1 MLHAP
6 SSVWQTFRGVK
17 FCTII
22 LSLLSA
28 ACVSAADLAKVSFE
42 KDILPI
48 LEDNCFSCHGDGEAK
63 GDLSLD
69 EFKTA
74 SDVHRGYKIWEKVRK
89 LVLANE
95 MPPQKKKKRP
105 DAKQR
110 ALLADWTRH
119 TLDTFYRTAPP
130 DPGRVTVRRL
140 NRAEYNNTIRDLM
153 RVDFNPAKDFPA
165 DDSGYGFDNIGDVL
179 TMSPLLMEK
188 YFAAAEK
195 IADKAVAIP
204 DADGRIDVTPFQKF
218 YFRYPV
224 PLKLRRNAAEG
235 FVRTFL
241 TRAYRR
247 PVRADEVRR
256 LMLLAKQVVDDGASF
271 EHGIRMAV
279 AATLVSSHF
288 LFRWEFDGAP
298 KNPKAIRSLNEYELA
313 SRISFFIWNSIPDDT
328 LFELAQR
335 GQLRK
340 NLPAQIRRM
349 LRDAKAQSLVANFT
363 GQWLQLRNL
372 EMLQPDK
379 RLFSA
384 FNNELRADM
393 RRETEMLFAHVM
405 RNNRSVVDLLD
416 ADYTFVNERLANWY
430 GLKNV
435 RGGQFRIVSLKGTP
449 RGGVLTHASIL
460 TITSDPNRTS
470 PVKRGK
476 YVLENIL
483 GTPPPPAPDN
493 VPELESAAELKGTL
507 RQQMVKHREN
517 PVCASCHQKMDPI
530 GFAFENFDAIGRW
543 RTMDNGVLI
552 NAASQLDSG
561 EKFRDATGLRKILAV
576 RKRDLF
582 VRCLTEKMLTFALG
596 RGLEFY
602 DKRAVD
608 GIMKQMERDG
618 FKFETLVIG
627 IAKSLPFDMKRGEQG
642 GK

>member
-1 MLHAP
+1 
-6 SSVWQTFRGVK
+6 
-17 FCTII
+17 
-22 LSLLSA
+22 
-28 ACVSAADLAKVSFE
+28 
-42 KDILPI
+42 
-48 LEDNCFSCHGDGEAK
+48 
-63 GDLSLD
+63 
-69 EFKTA
+69 
-74 SDVHRGYKIWEKVRK
+74 
-89 LVLANE
+89 
-95 MPPQKKKKRP
+95 
-105 DAKQR
+105 
-110 ALLADWTRH
+110 
-119 TLDTFYRTAPP
+119 
-130 DPGRVTVRRL
+130 
-140 NRAEYNNTIRDLM
+140 
-153 RVDFNPAKDFPA
+153 
-165 DDSGYGFDNIGDVL
+165 
-179 TMSPLLMEK
+179 
-188 YFAAAEK
+188 
-195 IADKAVAIP
+195 
-204 DADGRIDVTPFQKF
+204 
-218 YFRYPV
+218 
-224 PLKLRRNAAEG
+224 
-235 FVRTFL
+235 
-241 TRAYRR
+241 
-247 PVRADEVRR
+247 
-256 LMLLAKQVVDDGASF
+256 MLLAKQVVDDGASF

-279 AATLVSSHF
+279 VATLVSPHF

-298 KNPKAIRSLNEYELA
+298 KNPKAIRSLNEHELA

-328 LFELAQR
+328 LMELARR

-372 EMLQPDK
+372 EMHQPDK

-405 RNNRSVVDLLD
+405 RENRSVVDLLD
-416 ADYTFVNERLANWY
+416 ANYTFVNDRLANWY

-435 RGGQFRIVSLKGTP
+435 KGGQFRIVSLKGTP
-449 RGGVLTHASIL
+449 RGGVLTHASVL
-460 TITSDPNRTS
+460 TLTSDPNRTS

-493 VPELESAAELKGTL
+493 VPELESDAELKGTL

-530 GFAFENFDAIGRW
+530 GFAFENFDAVGRW
-543 RTMDNGVLI
+543 RTLDNGEPI

-608 GIMKQMERDG
+608 GIVKQMERDG
-618 FKFETLVIG
+618 FKFETLVMG
-627 IAKSLPFDMKRGEQG
+627 IVKSLPFDMKRGEEG

>member
-1 MLHAP
+1 MKLVA
-6 SSVWQTFRGVK
+6 
-17 FCTII
+17 TI
-22 LSLLSA
+22 LFLLSFD
-28 ACVSAADLAKVSFE
+28 CVKASDMAKVSFE

-48 LEDNCFSCHGDGEAK
+48 LKENCFSCHGNGEAK

-69 EFKTA
+69 GFKTA
-74 SDVHRGYKIWEKVRK
+74 SDVHRGYKVWEKIRK
-89 LVLANE
+89 LVHANE
-95 MPPQKKKKRP
+95 MPPKKKKKRL

-110 ALLADWTRH
+110 ALLTDWTRH
-119 TLDTFYRTAPP
+119 SLDVFYRTSSP

-140 NRAEYNNTIRDLM
+140 NRVEYNNTIRDLM
-153 RVDFNPAKDFPA
+153 RVDFNSAKDFPA

-188 YFAAAEK
+188 YFSAAEK
-195 IADKAVAIP
+195 IAAKAVSVP
-204 DADGRIDVTPFQKF
+204 DADGRIATTPFQNF

-224 PLKLRRNAAEG
+224 PPKLRRNSAEE

-247 PVRADEVRR
+247 PVRPEEVRR
-256 LMLLAKQVVDDGASF
+256 MMLLAKQVVDDGGSF

-279 AATLVSSHF
+279 AATLVSPYF
-288 LFRWEFDGAP
+288 LFRWELDGAP
-298 KNPKAIRSLNEYELA
+298 KNPKAIRSLNEHELA
-313 SRISFFIWNSIPDDT
+313 SRLSYFIWNSMPDDA
-328 LFELAQR
+328 LLELAQR

-340 NLPAQIRRM
+340 NLSAQIRRM
-349 LRDAKAQSLVANFT
+349 LRDAKAQSLVTSFT
-363 GQWLQLRNL
+363 GQWLQLRDL
-372 EMLQPDK
+372 ETLRPDK
-379 RLFSA
+379 RLFGT
-384 FNNELRADM
+384 FNNVIRDDM

-405 RNNRSVVDLLD
+405 RNNRSVLDFLD

-430 GLKNV
+430 GLKSL
-435 RGGQFRIVSLKGTP
+435 RGDEFQRVSLVGTP

-493 VPELESAAELKGTL
+493 VPELRPVSELKGTL

-543 RTMDNGVLI
+543 RTLDNGTPI
-552 NAASQLDSG
+552 DASSQLDSG
-561 EKFRDATGLRKILAV
+561 EKFRDVSGFLKILAV

-582 VRCLTEKMLTFALG
+582 VQCLTEKMLTFAIG

-627 IAKSLPFDMKRGEQG
+627 MAKSLPFDMKRGEEG

>member
-1 MLHAP
+1 M
-6 SSVWQTFRGVK
+6 
-17 FCTII
+17 
-22 LSLLSA
+22 
-28 ACVSAADLAKVSFE
+28 AKVSFE

-48 LEDNCFSCHGDGEAK
+48 LKGNCFSCHGNGEAK
-63 GDLSLD
+63 GDFSLD
-69 EFKTA
+69 EFKTPM
-74 SDVHRGYKIWEKVRK
+74 DVHRGYKVWEKIRK
-89 LVLANE
+89 LVDANE
-95 MPPQKKKKRP
+95 MPPKKKKKRP
-105 DAKQR
+105 DATQR
-110 ALLADWTRH
+110 ALLTNWTRH
-119 TLDTFYRTAPP
+119 TLDLFYNTSPP

-140 NRAEYNNTIRDLM
+140 NRVEYNNTIRDLM
-153 RVDFNPAKDFPA
+153 HVDFEPAKDFPA

-188 YFAAAEK
+188 YFSAAGK
-195 IADKAVAIP
+195 IAAKAVAVP
-204 DADGRIDVTPFQKF
+204 GADGRISATPFQKF

-224 PLKLRRNAAEG
+224 PPKLRRNAAEG

-247 PVRADEVRR
+247 PVRAEEVRR
-256 LMLLAKQVVDDGASF
+256 MMLLAKQVVDDGGSF

-279 AATLVSSHF
+279 AATLVSPYF
-288 LFRWEFDGAP
+288 LFRWELDGAP
-298 KNPKAIRSLNEYELA
+298 KNPKAIRSLNEHELA
-313 SRISFFIWNSIPDDT
+313 SRLSYFIWSSMPDDA
-328 LFELAQR
+328 LLELAQR

-340 NLPAQIRRM
+340 NLSAQIRRM
-349 LRDAKAQSLVANFT
+349 LRDAKAQSLVTSFT
-363 GQWLQLRNL
+363 GQWLQLRDL
-372 EMLQPDK
+372 ETIQPDK
-379 RLFSA
+379 RLFGT
-384 FNNELRADM
+384 FNNVIRDDM

-405 RNNRSVVDLLD
+405 RNNRSVVDFLD

-430 GLKNV
+430 GLKSL
-435 RGGQFRIVSLKGTP
+435 RGDEFQRVSLVGTP

-493 VPELESAAELKGTL
+493 VPDLGSSSELKGTL
-507 RQQMVKHREN
+507 RQQMVKHRKN

-543 RTMDNGVLI
+543 RTLDNGAPI

-561 EKFRDATGLRKILAV
+561 EKFGDVSGFLKILAV
-576 RKRDLF
+576 RKRELF
-582 VRCLTEKMLTFALG
+582 VQCLTEKMLTFAIG

-608 GIMKQMERDG
+608 GIIKQMERDG

-627 IAKSLPFDMKRGEQG
+627 VAKSLPFDMKRGEEG
-642 GK
+642 GE

>member
-1 MLHAP
+1 
-6 SSVWQTFRGVK
+6 VK
-17 FCTII
+17 ITGTILI
-22 LSLLSA
+22 FLSA
-28 ACVSAADLAKVSFE
+28 VCMNAVDLAKMSFE

-48 LEDNCFSCHGDGEAK
+48 LQENCFSCHGDGEAK

-69 EFKTA
+69 GFKTA
-74 SDVHRGYKIWEKVRK
+74 NDVHRGYKIWEKIRK

-110 ALLADWTRH
+110 ALLTDWTRQ

-153 RVDFNPAKDFPA
+153 RVDFKPAMDFPA

-188 YFAAAEK
+188 YFAAAER
-195 IADKAVAIP
+195 IAAKAVAVP
-204 DADGRIDVTPFQKF
+204 NADGRIVATPFQKF

-224 PLKLRRNAAEG
+224 PPKLRRNAAEG
-235 FVRTFL
+235 FVRAFL
-241 TRAYRR
+241 ARAYRR
-247 PVRADEVRR
+247 PVRAEEVRR

-279 AATLVSSHF
+279 VATLVSPHF

-298 KNPKAIRSLNEYELA
+298 KNPKAIRSLNEHELA

-328 LFELAQR
+328 LMELARR

-349 LRDAKAQSLVANFT
+349 LRDVKAQSLVANFT

-372 EMLQPDK
+372 EMHQPDK

-405 RNNRSVVDLLD
+405 RENRSVVDLLD
-416 ADYTFVNERLANWY
+416 ANYTFVNDRLANWY

-435 RGGQFRIVSLKGTP
+435 KGGQFRIVSLKGTP
-449 RGGVLTHASIL
+449 RGGVLTHASVL
-460 TITSDPNRTS
+460 TLTSDPNRTS

-493 VPELESAAELKGTL
+493 VPELESDAELKGTL

-530 GFAFENFDAIGRW
+530 GFAFENFDAVGRW
-543 RTMDNGVLI
+543 RTLDNGEPI

-608 GIMKQMERDG
+608 GIVKQMERDG
-618 FKFETLVIG
+618 FKFETLVMG
-627 IAKSLPFDMKRGEQG
+627 IVKSLPFDMKRGE
-642 GK
+642 

>member
-1 MLHAP
+1 MNA
-6 SSVWQTFRGVK
+6 V
-17 FCTII
+17 
-22 LSLLSA
+22 
-28 ACVSAADLAKVSFE
+28 DLAKMSFE

-48 LEDNCFSCHGDGEAK
+48 LQENCFSCHGDGEAK

-69 EFKTA
+69 GFKTA
-74 SDVHRGYKIWEKVRK
+74 NDVHRGYKIWEKIRK

-110 ALLADWTRH
+110 ALLTDWTRQ

-153 RVDFNPAKDFPA
+153 RVDFKPARDFPA

-188 YFAAAEK
+188 YFAAAER
-195 IADKAVAIP
+195 IAAKAVAVP
-204 DADGRIDVTPFQKF
+204 NADGRIVATPFQNF
-218 YFRYPV
+218 YFRYPA
-224 PLKLRRNAAEG
+224 PPKLRRNAAEG

-241 TRAYRR
+241 ARAYRR
-247 PVRADEVRR
+247 PVRAEEVRR

-279 AATLVSSHF
+279 VATLVSPHF

-298 KNPKAIRSLNEYELA
+298 KNPKAIRSLNEHELA
-313 SRISFFIWNSIPDDT
+313 SRISFYIWNSIPDDT
-328 LFELAQR
+328 LMELARR

-372 EMLQPDK
+372 EMHQPDK

-405 RNNRSVVDLLD
+405 RENRSVVDLLD
-416 ADYTFVNERLANWY
+416 ANYTFVNDRLANWY
-430 GLKNV
+430 GLKKV
-435 RGGQFRIVSLKGTP
+435 KGGQFRIVSLKGTP
-449 RGGVLTHASIL
+449 RGGVLTHASVL
-460 TITSDPNRTS
+460 TLTSDPNRTS

-493 VPELESAAELKGTL
+493 VPELESDAELKGTL

-530 GFAFENFDAIGRW
+530 GFAFENFDAVGRW
-543 RTMDNGVLI
+543 RTLDNGEPI

-608 GIMKQMERDG
+608 GIVKQMERDG
-618 FKFETLVIG
+618 FKFETLVMG
-627 IAKSLPFDMKRGEQG
+627 IVKSLPFDMKRGEEG

>member
-1 MLHAP
+1 
-6 SSVWQTFRGVK
+6 VK
-17 FCTII
+17 ITGTI
-22 LSLLSA
+22 LFFLSA
-28 ACVSAADLAKVSFE
+28 VCMNAVDLAKMSFE

-48 LEDNCFSCHGDGEAK
+48 LQENCFSCHGDGEAK

-69 EFKTA
+69 GFKTA
-74 SDVHRGYKIWEKVRK
+74 NDVHRGYKIWEKIRK

-110 ALLADWTRH
+110 ALLTDWTRQ

-153 RVDFNPAKDFPA
+153 RVDFKPARDFPA

-188 YFAAAEK
+188 YFAAAER
-195 IADKAVAIP
+195 IAAKAVAVP
-204 DADGRIDVTPFQKF
+204 NADGRIVATPFQKF

-224 PLKLRRNAAEG
+224 PPKLRRNAAEG

-241 TRAYRR
+241 ARAYRR
-247 PVRADEVRR
+247 PVRAEEVRR

-279 AATLVSSHF
+279 VATLVSPHF

-298 KNPKAIRSLNEYELA
+298 KNPKAIRSLNEHELA

-328 LFELAQR
+328 LMELARR

-372 EMLQPDK
+372 EMHQPDK

-405 RNNRSVVDLLD
+405 RENRSVVDLLD
-416 ADYTFVNERLANWY
+416 ANYTFVNDRLANWY

-435 RGGQFRIVSLKGTP
+435 KGGQFRIVSLKGTP
-449 RGGVLTHASIL
+449 RGGVLTHASVL
-460 TITSDPNRTS
+460 TLTSDPNRTS

-493 VPELESAAELKGTL
+493 VPELESDAELKGTL

-530 GFAFENFDAIGRW
+530 GFAFENFDAVGRW
-543 RTMDNGVLI
+543 RTLDNGEPI

-608 GIMKQMERDG
+608 GIVKQMERDG
-618 FKFETLVIG
+618 FKFETLVMG
-627 IAKSLPFDMKRGEQG
+627 IVKSLPFDMKRGEEG

>member
-1 MLHAP
+1 MKI
-6 SSVWQTFRGVK
+6 TG
-17 FCTII
+17 TI
-22 LSLLSA
+22 LFFLSA
-28 ACVSAADLAKVSFE
+28 VCMNAVDLAKMSFE

-48 LEDNCFSCHGDGEAK
+48 LQENCFSCHGDGEAK

-69 EFKTA
+69 GFKTA
-74 SDVHRGYKIWEKVRK
+74 NDVHRGYKIWEKIRK

-110 ALLADWTRH
+110 ALLTDWTRQ

-153 RVDFNPAKDFPA
+153 RVDFKPARDFPA

-188 YFAAAEK
+188 YFAAAER
-195 IADKAVAIP
+195 IAAKAVAVP
-204 DADGRIDVTPFQKF
+204 NADGRIVATPFQNF
-218 YFRYPV
+218 YFRYPA
-224 PLKLRRNAAEG
+224 PPKLRRNAAEG

-241 TRAYRR
+241 ARAYRR
-247 PVRADEVRR
+247 PVRAEEVRR

-279 AATLVSSHF
+279 VATLVSPHF

-298 KNPKAIRSLNEYELA
+298 KNPKAIRSLNEHELA
-313 SRISFFIWNSIPDDT
+313 SRISFYIWNSIPDDT
-328 LFELAQR
+328 LMELARR

-372 EMLQPDK
+372 EMHQPDK

-405 RNNRSVVDLLD
+405 RENRSVVDLLD
-416 ADYTFVNERLANWY
+416 ANYTFVNDRLANWY
-430 GLKNV
+430 GLKKV
-435 RGGQFRIVSLKGTP
+435 KGGQFRIVSLKGTP
-449 RGGVLTHASIL
+449 RGGVLTHASVL
-460 TITSDPNRTS
+460 TLTSDPNRTS

-493 VPELESAAELKGTL
+493 VPELESDAELKGTL

-530 GFAFENFDAIGRW
+530 GFAFENFDAVGRW
-543 RTMDNGVLI
+543 RTLDNGEPI

-608 GIMKQMERDG
+608 GIVKQMERDG
-618 FKFETLVIG
+618 FKFETLVMG
-627 IAKSLPFDMKRGEQG
+627 IVKSLPFDMKRGEEG

>member
-1 MLHAP
+1 VKITATILFFL
-6 SSVWQTFRGVK
+6 SVV
-17 FCTII
+17 
-22 LSLLSA
+22 
-28 ACVSAADLAKVSFE
+28 CVNAADLAKVSFE

-48 LEDNCFSCHGDGEAK
+48 LEEHCFSCHGDGEAK

-69 EFKTA
+69 GFKTA
-74 SDVHRGYKIWEKVRK
+74 NDVHRGYKIWEKIRK

-110 ALLADWTRH
+110 ALLTDWTRQ

-153 RVDFNPAKDFPA
+153 RVDFKPARDFPA

-188 YFAAAEK
+188 YFAAAER
-195 IADKAVAIP
+195 IAAKAVAVP
-204 DADGRIDVTPFQKF
+204 NADGRIVATPFQKF

-224 PLKLRRNAAEG
+224 LPKLRRNAAEG
-235 FVRTFL
+235 FFRTFL

-279 AATLVSSHF
+279 VATLVSPHF

-298 KNPKAIRSLNEYELA
+298 KNPKAIRSLNEHELA
-313 SRISFFIWNSIPDDT
+313 SRLSFFIWNSIPDDT
-328 LFELAQR
+328 LMELARR

-372 EMLQPDK
+372 EMHQPDK

-405 RNNRSVVDLLD
+405 RENRSVVDLLD
-416 ADYTFVNERLANWY
+416 ADYTFVNDRLANWY

-435 RGGQFRIVSLKGTP
+435 KGGQFRIVSLKGTP
-449 RGGVLTHASIL
+449 RGGVLTHASVL
-460 TITSDPNRTS
+460 TLTSDPNRTS

-493 VPELESAAELKGTL
+493 VPELESDAELKGTL

-530 GFAFENFDAIGRW
+530 GFAFENFDAVGRW
-543 RTMDNGVLI
+543 RTLDNGESI

-608 GIMKQMERDG
+608 GIVKQMERDG
-618 FKFETLVIG
+618 FKFETLVMG
-627 IAKSLPFDMKRGEQG
+627 IVKSLPFDMKRGEEG

>member
-1 MLHAP
+1 MKI
-6 SSVWQTFRGVK
+6 TG
-17 FCTII
+17 TI
-22 LSLLSA
+22 LFFLSA
-28 ACVSAADLAKVSFE
+28 VCMNAVDLAKMSFE

-48 LEDNCFSCHGDGEAK
+48 LQENCFSCHGDGEAK

-69 EFKTA
+69 GFKTA
-74 SDVHRGYKIWEKVRK
+74 NDVHRGYKIWEKIRK

-95 MPPQKKKKRP
+95 MPPRKKKKRP

-110 ALLADWTRH
+110 ALLTDWTRQ

-153 RVDFNPAKDFPA
+153 RVDFKPARDFPA

-188 YFAAAEK
+188 YFAAAER
-195 IADKAVAIP
+195 IAAKAVAVP
-204 DADGRIDVTPFQKF
+204 NADGRIVATPFQKF

-224 PLKLRRNAAEG
+224 PPKLRRNAAEG

-241 TRAYRR
+241 ARAYRR
-247 PVRADEVRR
+247 PVRAEEVRR

-279 AATLVSSHF
+279 VATLVSPHF

-298 KNPKAIRSLNEYELA
+298 KNPKAIRSLNEHELA

-328 LFELAQR
+328 LMELARR

-372 EMLQPDK
+372 EMHQPDK

-405 RNNRSVVDLLD
+405 RENRSVVDLLD
-416 ADYTFVNERLANWY
+416 ANYTFVNDRLANWY

-435 RGGQFRIVSLKGTP
+435 KGGQFRIVSLNGTP
-449 RGGVLTHASIL
+449 RGGVLTHASVL
-460 TITSDPNRTS
+460 TLTSDPNRTS

-493 VPELESAAELKGTL
+493 VPELESDAELKGTL

-530 GFAFENFDAIGRW
+530 GFAFENFDAVGRW
-543 RTMDNGVLI
+543 RILDNGEPI

-618 FKFETLVIG
+618 FKFETLAMG
-627 IAKSLPFDMKRGEQG
+627 IVKSLPFDMKRGEEG

>member
-1 MLHAP
+1 MKI
-6 SSVWQTFRGVK
+6 TG
-17 FCTII
+17 TI
-22 LSLLSA
+22 LFFLSA
-28 ACVSAADLAKVSFE
+28 VCMNAVDLAKMSFE

-48 LEDNCFSCHGDGEAK
+48 LQENCFSCHGDGEAK

-69 EFKTA
+69 GFKTA
-74 SDVHRGYKIWEKVRK
+74 NDVHRGYKIWEKIRK

-110 ALLADWTRH
+110 ALLTDWTRQ

-153 RVDFNPAKDFPA
+153 RVDFKPARDFPA

-188 YFAAAEK
+188 YFAAAER
-195 IADKAVAIP
+195 IAAKAVAVP
-204 DADGRIDVTPFQKF
+204 NADGRIVATPFQNF
-218 YFRYPV
+218 YFRYPA
-224 PLKLRRNAAEG
+224 PPKLRRNAAEG

-241 TRAYRR
+241 ARAYRR
-247 PVRADEVRR
+247 PVRAEEVRR

-279 AATLVSSHF
+279 VATLVSPHF

-298 KNPKAIRSLNEYELA
+298 KNPKAIRSLNEHELA
-313 SRISFFIWNSIPDDT
+313 SRISFYIWNSIPDDA
-328 LFELAQR
+328 LMELARR

-372 EMLQPDK
+372 EMHQPDK

-405 RNNRSVVDLLD
+405 RENRSVVDLLD
-416 ADYTFVNERLANWY
+416 ANYTFVNDRLANWY
-430 GLKNV
+430 GLKKV
-435 RGGQFRIVSLKGTP
+435 KGGQFRIVSLKGTP
-449 RGGVLTHASIL
+449 RGGVLTHASVL
-460 TITSDPNRTS
+460 TLTSDPNRTS

-493 VPELESAAELKGTL
+493 VPELESDAELKGTL

-530 GFAFENFDAIGRW
+530 GFAFENFDAVGRW
-543 RTMDNGVLI
+543 RTLDNGEPI

-608 GIMKQMERDG
+608 GIVKQMERDG
-618 FKFETLVIG
+618 FKFETLVMG
-627 IAKSLPFDMKRGEQG
+627 IVKSLPFDMKRGEEG

>member
-1 MLHAP
+1 M
-6 SSVWQTFRGVK
+6 K
-17 FCTII
+17 FATII

-28 ACVSAADLAKVSFE
+28 ACVSAADLVKVSFE

-48 LEDNCFSCHGDGEAK
+48 LEENCFSCHGDGEAK

-95 MPPQKKKKRP
+95 MPPENKKKRP
-105 DAKQR
+105 NARQR

-119 TLDTFYRTAPP
+119 TLDTFYRTAPA

-140 NRAEYNNTIRDLM
+140 NRTEYNNTIRDLM
-153 RVDFNPAKDFPA
+153 RVDFMPAKDFPA

-195 IADKAVAIP
+195 IAAKAVAIP
-204 DADGRIDVTPFQKF
+204 DADGRIAATPFQKI

-224 PLKLRRNAAEG
+224 PPKLRRNAAEA

-247 PVRADEVRR
+247 PVRPEEVRR
-256 LMLLAKQVVDDGASF
+256 LMILAKQVVDEGASF
-271 EHGIRMAV
+271 EQGIRMAV
-279 AATLVSSHF
+279 AATLVSPHF
-288 LFRWEFDGAP
+288 LFRWELDGAP
-298 KNPKAIRSLNEYELA
+298 KNPKAIRSLNEHELA
-313 SRISFFIWNSIPDDT
+313 SRISFFIWNSMPDDA
-328 LFELAQR
+328 LLELAKR

-349 LRDAKAQSLVANFT
+349 LRDPKAQSFVTNFT

-384 FNNELRADM
+384 FNNAVRSDM

-405 RNNRSVVDLLD
+405 RDNRSVVDLLD
-416 ADYTFVNERLANWY
+416 ANYSFVNDRLANWY

-435 RGGQFRIVSLKGTP
+435 KGGQFRRVSLAGTP
-449 RGGVLTHASIL
+449 RGGVLTHASVL
-460 TITSDPNRTS
+460 TLTSDPNRTS
-470 PVKRGK
+470 PVKRGNF
-476 YVLENIL
+476 VLENIL
-483 GTPPPPAPDN
+483 GTPPPPPPDN
-493 VPELESAAELKGTL
+493 VPDLEPSAELKGTL

-530 GFAFENFDAIGRW
+530 GFAFENFDAVGRW
-543 RTMDNGVLI
+543 RTLDNGAPI
-552 NAASQLDSG
+552 DAASQLDTG

-596 RGLEFY
+596 RGLKFY

-608 GIMKQMERDG
+608 GIMKQMGRDG
-618 FKFETLVIG
+618 FKFETLVTG
-627 IAKSLPFDMKRGEQG
+627 IVKSLPFDMKRGEE

>member
-1 MLHAP
+1 M
-6 SSVWQTFRGVK
+6 
-17 FCTII
+17 
-22 LSLLSA
+22 
-28 ACVSAADLAKVSFE
+28 AKVSFE

-48 LEDNCFSCHGDGEAK
+48 LKGNCFSCHGNGEAK
-63 GDLSLD
+63 GDFSLD
-69 EFKTA
+69 EFKTPM
-74 SDVHRGYKIWEKVRK
+74 DVHRGYKVWEKIRK
-89 LVLANE
+89 LVDANE
-95 MPPQKKKKRP
+95 MPPKKKKKRP
-105 DAKQR
+105 DATQR
-110 ALLADWTRH
+110 ALLTNWTRH
-119 TLDTFYRTAPP
+119 TLDLFYNTSPP

-140 NRAEYNNTIRDLM
+140 NRVEYNNTIRDLM
-153 RVDFNPAKDFPA
+153 HVDFEPAKDFPA

-188 YFAAAEK
+188 YFSAAGK
-195 IADKAVAIP
+195 IAAKAVAVP
-204 DADGRIDVTPFQKF
+204 GADGRISATPFQKF

-224 PLKLRRNAAEG
+224 PPKLRRNAAEG

-247 PVRADEVRR
+247 PVRAEEVRR
-256 LMLLAKQVVDDGASF
+256 MMLLAKQVVDDGGSF

-279 AATLVSSHF
+279 AATLVSPYF
-288 LFRWEFDGAP
+288 LFRWELDGAP
-298 KNPKAIRSLNEYELA
+298 KNPKAIRSLNEHELA
-313 SRISFFIWNSIPDDT
+313 SRLSYFIWSSMPDDA
-328 LFELAQR
+328 LLELAQR

-340 NLPAQIRRM
+340 NLSAQIRRM
-349 LRDAKAQSLVANFT
+349 LRDAKAQSLVTSFT
-363 GQWLQLRNL
+363 GQWLQLRDL
-372 EMLQPDK
+372 ETIQPDK
-379 RLFSA
+379 RLFGT
-384 FNNELRADM
+384 FNNVIRDDM

-405 RNNRSVVDLLD
+405 RNNRSVVDFLD

-430 GLKNV
+430 GLKSL
-435 RGGQFRIVSLKGTP
+435 RGDEFQRVSLVGMP

-493 VPELESAAELKGTL
+493 VPDLGSSSELKGTL
-507 RQQMVKHREN
+507 RQQMVKHRKN

-543 RTMDNGVLI
+543 RTLDNGAPI

-561 EKFRDATGLRKILAV
+561 EKFGDVSGFLKILAV
-576 RKRDLF
+576 RKRELF
-582 VRCLTEKMLTFALG
+582 VQCLTEKMLTFAIG

-627 IAKSLPFDMKRGEQG
+627 VAKSLPFDMKRGEG
-642 GK
+642 DGD

>member
-1 MLHAP
+1 MNA
-6 SSVWQTFRGVK
+6 V
-17 FCTII
+17 
-22 LSLLSA
+22 
-28 ACVSAADLAKVSFE
+28 DLAKMSFE

-48 LEDNCFSCHGDGEAK
+48 LQENCFSCHGDGEAK

-69 EFKTA
+69 GFKTA
-74 SDVHRGYKIWEKVRK
+74 NDVHRGYKIWEKIRK

-110 ALLADWTRH
+110 ALLTDWTRQ

-153 RVDFNPAKDFPA
+153 RVDFKPARDFPA

-188 YFAAAEK
+188 YFAAAER
-195 IADKAVAIP
+195 IVAKAVAVP
-204 DADGRIDVTPFQKF
+204 NADGRIVATPFQKF

-224 PLKLRRNAAEG
+224 PPKLRRNAAEG

-241 TRAYRR
+241 ARAYRR
-247 PVRADEVRR
+247 PVRAEEVRR
-256 LMLLAKQVVDDGASF
+256 LTLLAKQVVDDGASF

-279 AATLVSSHF
+279 VATLVSPHF

-298 KNPKAIRSLNEYELA
+298 KNPKAIRSLNEHELA

-328 LFELAQR
+328 LMELARR

-372 EMLQPDK
+372 EMHQPDK

-405 RNNRSVVDLLD
+405 RENRSMVDLLD
-416 ADYTFVNERLANWY
+416 ANYTFVNDRLANWY

-435 RGGQFRIVSLKGTP
+435 KGGQFRIVSLNGTP
-449 RGGVLTHASIL
+449 RGGVLTHASVL
-460 TITSDPNRTS
+460 TLTSDPNRTS

-493 VPELESAAELKGTL
+493 VPELESDAELKGTL

-530 GFAFENFDAIGRW
+530 GFAFENFDAVGRW
-543 RTMDNGVLI
+543 RTLDNGEPI

-608 GIMKQMERDG
+608 GIVKQMERDG
-618 FKFETLVIG
+618 FKFETLVMG
-627 IAKSLPFDMKRGEQG
+627 IVKSLPFDMKRGEEG

>member
-1 MLHAP
+1 M
-6 SSVWQTFRGVK
+6 K
-17 FCTII
+17 FIITI
-22 LSLLSA
+22 LFLLSA
-28 ACVSAADLAKVSFE
+28 VWVSAADLAKVSFE

-48 LEDNCFSCHGDGEAK
+48 LEEHCFSCHGEGEAK

-69 EFKTA
+69 GFKTV

-110 ALLADWTRH
+110 ALLTDWTRH
-119 TLDTFYRTAPP
+119 TLDTFYRTSPP

-140 NRAEYNNTIRDLM
+140 NRVEYNNTIRDLM
-153 RVDFNPAKDFPA
+153 RVDFKPAKDFPA

-188 YFAAAEK
+188 YFAAAEE
-195 IADKAVAIP
+195 IAAKAVAVS
-204 DADGRIDVTPFQKF
+204 DADGRIAATPFQKF
-218 YFRYPV
+218 HFRYPV
-224 PLKLRRNAAEG
+224 PLKLRRNAAEE

-247 PVRADEVRR
+247 PVRAEEVRR
-256 LMLLAKQVVDDGASF
+256 MMLLAKQVVDDDGSF

-279 AATLVSSHF
+279 AATLVSPHF
-288 LFRWEFDGAP
+288 LFRWELDGAP
-298 KNPKAIRSLNEYELA
+298 KNPKAIRSLNEHELA
-313 SRISFFIWNSIPDDT
+313 SRLSYFIWNSMPDDA
-328 LFELAQR
+328 LLKLVQR
-335 GQLRK
+335 GHLRK

-349 LRDAKAQSLVANFT
+349 LRDEKAQSLVTNFT
-363 GQWLQLRNL
+363 GQWLQLRDL
-372 EMLQPDK
+372 EILQPDK
-379 RLFSA
+379 RLFA
-384 FNNELRADM
+384 TFNNTLRTEM

-405 RNNRSVVDLLD
+405 RDNRSVVDLLN

-435 RGGQFRIVSLKGTP
+435 KGGQFRRVSLKGTP
-449 RGGVLTHASIL
+449 RGGVLTHASVL
-460 TITSDPNRTS
+460 TLTSDPNRTS

-493 VPELESAAELKGTL
+493 VPELEAAAELKGTL

-543 RTMDNGVLI
+543 RTMDNGEPI

-561 EKFRDATGLRKILAV
+561 EKFRDAAGLRKVLAV

-596 RGLEFY
+596 RGLEFH

-618 FKFETLVIG
+618 FKFETLVMG
-627 IAKSLPFDMKRGEQG
+627 IVKSLPFDMKRGEEGVNDQ
-642 GK
+642 

>member
-1 MLHAP
+1 M
-6 SSVWQTFRGVK
+6 
-17 FCTII
+17 
-22 LSLLSA
+22 
-28 ACVSAADLAKVSFE
+28 SFE

-48 LEDNCFSCHGDGEAK
+48 LQENCFSCHGDGEAK

-69 EFKTA
+69 GFKTA
-74 SDVHRGYKIWEKVRK
+74 NDVHRGYKIWEKIRK

-110 ALLADWTRH
+110 ALLTDWTRQ

-153 RVDFNPAKDFPA
+153 RVDFKPARDFPA

-188 YFAAAEK
+188 YFAAAER
-195 IADKAVAIP
+195 IAAKAVAVP
-204 DADGRIDVTPFQKF
+204 NADERIVATPFQKF

-224 PLKLRRNAAEG
+224 PPKLRRNAAEG

-241 TRAYRR
+241 ARAYRR
-247 PVRADEVRR
+247 PVRAEEVQR

-279 AATLVSSHF
+279 VATLVSPHF

-298 KNPKAIRSLNEYELA
+298 KNPKAIRSLNEHELA

-328 LFELAQR
+328 LMELARR

-372 EMLQPDK
+372 EMHQPDK

-405 RNNRSVVDLLD
+405 RENCSVVDLLD
-416 ADYTFVNERLANWY
+416 ANYTFVNDRLANWY

-435 RGGQFRIVSLKGTP
+435 KGGLFRIVSLKGTP
-449 RGGVLTHASIL
+449 RGGVLTHASVL
-460 TITSDPNRTS
+460 TLTSDPNRTS

-493 VPELESAAELKGTL
+493 VPELESDAELKGTL

-543 RTMDNGVLI
+543 RTMDNGALI

>member
-1 MLHAP
+1 MNA
-6 SSVWQTFRGVK
+6 V
-17 FCTII
+17 
-22 LSLLSA
+22 
-28 ACVSAADLAKVSFE
+28 DLAKMSFE

-48 LEDNCFSCHGDGEAK
+48 LQENCFSCHGDGEAK

-69 EFKTA
+69 GFKTA
-74 SDVHRGYKIWEKVRK
+74 NDVHRGYKIWEKIRK

-110 ALLADWTRH
+110 ALLTDWTRQ

-153 RVDFNPAKDFPA
+153 RVDFKPARDFPA

-188 YFAAAEK
+188 YFAAAER
-195 IADKAVAIP
+195 IAAKAVAVP
-204 DADGRIDVTPFQKF
+204 NADGRIVATPFQNF
-218 YFRYPV
+218 YFRYPA
-224 PLKLRRNAAEG
+224 PPKLRRNAAEG

-241 TRAYRR
+241 ARAYRR
-247 PVRADEVRR
+247 PVRAEEVRR

-279 AATLVSSHF
+279 VATLVSPHF

-298 KNPKAIRSLNEYELA
+298 KNPKAIRSLNEHELA
-313 SRISFFIWNSIPDDT
+313 SRISFYIWNSIPDDT
-328 LFELAQR
+328 LMELARR

-349 LRDAKAQSLVANFT
+349 LRDAKAQSVVANFT

-372 EMLQPDK
+372 EMHQPDK

-405 RNNRSVVDLLD
+405 RENRSVVDLLD
-416 ADYTFVNERLANWY
+416 ANYTFVNDRLANWY

-435 RGGQFRIVSLKGTP
+435 KGGQFRIVSLKGTP
-449 RGGVLTHASIL
+449 RGGVLTHASVL
-460 TITSDPNRTS
+460 TLTSDPNRTS

-493 VPELESAAELKGTL
+493 VPELESDAELKGTL

-530 GFAFENFDAIGRW
+530 GFAFENFDAVGRW
-543 RTMDNGVLI
+543 RTLDNGEPI

-608 GIMKQMERDG
+608 GIVKQMERDG
-618 FKFETLVIG
+618 FKFETLVMG
-627 IAKSLPFDMKRGEQG
+627 IVKSLPFDMKRGEEG

>member
-1 MLHAP
+1 MKLATP
-6 SSVWQTFRGVK
+6 
-17 FCTII
+17 I
-22 LSLLSA
+22 LILLSA
-28 ACVSAADLAKVSFE
+28 AVASAADLGKVSFE

-48 LEDNCFSCHGDGEAK
+48 IEDNCFSCHGDGEAK

-69 EFKTA
+69 GFKTA

-95 MPPQKKKKRP
+95 MPPENKKKRP

-153 RVDFNPAKDFPA
+153 RVNFKPAKDFPA

-195 IADKAVAIP
+195 IAAQAVAVP
-204 DADGRIDVTPFQKF
+204 DAGGRIAATPFQKF

-224 PLKLRRNAAEG
+224 PPKLRRNAAEG

-241 TRAYRR
+241 ARAYRR
-247 PVRADEVRR
+247 PVKAEEVQR
-256 LMLLAKQVVDDGASF
+256 LMKLAKQVVDDGASF

-279 AATLVSSHF
+279 TATLVSPHF

-298 KNPKAIRSLNEYELA
+298 DNPKAIRSLNEHELA
-313 SRISFFIWNSIPDDT
+313 SRLSYFIWNSMPDDT
-328 LFELAQR
+328 LLELARR

-349 LRDAKAQSLVANFT
+349 LRDAKGQSLVSNFT
-363 GQWLQLRNL
+363 GQWLQLRDL

-384 FNNELRADM
+384 FNNVLRADM

-405 RNNRSVVDLLD
+405 RENRSVVDLLD

-435 RGGQFRIVSLKGTP
+435 KGGQFRIVSLRGTP
-449 RGGVLTHASIL
+449 RGGVLSHASIL

-493 VPELESAAELKGTL
+493 VPELESTGELKGTL

-530 GFAFENFDAIGRW
+530 GFAFENFDAVGRW
-543 RTMDNGVLI
+543 RTLDNGAPI
-552 NAASQLDSG
+552 NAASQLDTG

-596 RGLEFY
+596 RGLEFH

-608 GIMKQMERDG
+608 GIMKQMEREG
-618 FKFETLVIG
+618 FKFETLVTG
-627 IAKSLPFDMKRGEQG
+627 IVKSLPFDMKRGEE